1 LYWHP
6 VSSKQ
11 FRETA
16 PVMQPGLYTHVKS
29 VLIYAPLPPCTRGHG
44 AGSVSLRLSQ
54 SSCGAGAGVGAS
66 VGPEAHLLP
75 PIIC

>member
-16 PVMQPGLYTHVKS
+16 PLMQPGLYTHVKS
-29 VLIYAPLPPCTRGHG
+29 VLMNAPLPPCTRGHG